1 MEVKLRRGKSRGKV
15 TELNLLGCKQLP
27 LLLDLRSVAIMSLL
41 LPAEFNL
48 ISNVLTETAK
58 KLFNFQARSFH
69 ALNC

>member
-1 MEVKLRRGKSRGKV
+1 MEVKLGRGKSIGKV

-41 LPAEFNL
+41 LPADFNL

-58 KLFNFQARSFH
+58 KTV
-69 ALNC
+69 NCKSVPFWKS